1 MLRWINGT
9 SEFNFKDKSFINL
22 LSRKQEKT
30 WKKNWKKI
38 VAKISPKIAKT
49 IAELHQGVC
58 VSVRNA
64 RSYQIGSYAW
74 MDVEIIV

>member
-1 MLRWINGT
+1 MELVSSILKISR
-9 SEFNFKDKSFINL
+9 L
-22 LSRKQEKT
+22 LIYYLENKKKHGRKT
-30 WKKNWKKI
+30 GKKI